1 MSDAEAGGAF
11 EYQLEEHIRGDWTFP
26 RLELR

>member
-11 EYQLEEHIRGDWTFP
+11 QGQIEEYNRGDWIFP